1 MSNSKSNFFTVFHA
15 IAFLL
20 GTFLLLS
27 FRLHAQ
33 QEYVE
38 TSNKNK
44 NYYVTISQEQGLTI
58 NLAEKQN
65 SPDYKQVATANLQV
79 GLSAKL
85 DYKNYFVSIGYFH
98 HGYTVGVSSHDQ
110 PINTGRQHKSTSDF
124 YAYKRIP
131 LKLGYS
137 FETGK
142 TWLTVS
148 PFIAENLL
156 HSNRSGISFT
166 SNGSGSSMSS
176 EDTIFTTTYTSMARP
191 YRTLFAPGAGILLC
205 AGKNFFKIS
214 LLAEYFQASKN
225 WTEIRDI
232 YTRDSK
238 VHGFYSHTEYYH
250 SKART
255 INLSLLLS
263 FRF

>member
-1 MSNSKSNFFTVFHA
+1 MSNSKSKLFTVFRA

-20 GTFLLLS
+20 GTFILPALPS
-27 FRLHAQ
+27 IAQ
-33 QEYVE
+33 QDYVE
-38 TSNKNK
+38 TSNKK
-44 NYYVTISQEQGLTI
+44 KSFYFTISQEQGLTI

-65 SPDYKQVATANLQV
+65 RPDYKQVATANLQV

-98 HGYTVGVSSHDQ
+98 HGYTVGVSSQDEA
-110 PINTGRQHKSTSDF
+110 INTGRQHKSTSDF

-131 LKLGYS
+131 LKLGYC

-166 SNGSGSSMSS
+166 SNGSGLSMSS
-176 EDTIFTTTYTSMARP
+176 EDTIFTTTQTSMARP
-191 YRTLFAPGAGILLC
+191 YRKLFAPGAGILLC

-238 VHGFYSHTEYYH
+238 VQGFYTHTEYYH